1 MWVERKSGVEMCGSL
16 YLRCGN
22 VWEFIRV
29 CDVWW
34 NDYLRWSSV
43 ECVVVYDDSVVRV
56 VNEFMVFIKVVVVY
70 GELVGVR
77 VVYE

>member
-1 MWVERKSGVEMCGSL
+1 MCGSL

-43 ECVVVYDDSVVRV
+43 ECVVVYDSVVRV
-56 VNEFMVFIKVVVVY
+56 ANEFMVFIKVVVVY